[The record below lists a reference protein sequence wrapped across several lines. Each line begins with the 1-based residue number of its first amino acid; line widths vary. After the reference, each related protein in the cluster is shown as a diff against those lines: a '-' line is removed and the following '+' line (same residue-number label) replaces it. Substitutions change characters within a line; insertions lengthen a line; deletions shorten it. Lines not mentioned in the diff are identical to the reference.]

1 MANNLTGKNLDFLD
15 STGESPDLFES
26 KSSISNVDK
35 LISLIAKKFIG
46 EAQSKIKRSNAI
58 DRGNLM
64 DIKILANQLKGGNIE
79 LQIGYTQDNPAYD
92 YWDFQDKGV
101 RGVKKNK
108 TKGSPYQYKKLTVGG
123 KFLSQLIAWYGRHKN
138 YIKNETQRKNL
149 SSLQKKRKTLGS
161 LQTNKIKSIAYATGI
176 KIKKEGLS
184 TLNFRKEGINKSFN
198 NQFYA
203 QLAKEFGTDILINLQ
218 Q

>member
-149 SSLQKKRKTLGS
+149 SSLQKKRKTLGG